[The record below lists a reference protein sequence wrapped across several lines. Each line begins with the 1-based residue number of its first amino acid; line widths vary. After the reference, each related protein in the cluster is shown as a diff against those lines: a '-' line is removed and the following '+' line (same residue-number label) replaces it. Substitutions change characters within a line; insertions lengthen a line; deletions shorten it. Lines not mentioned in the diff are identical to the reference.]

1 MADMKSTTW
10 FKCEYPGCPFET
22 DVGYEHQGKQY
33 CKECFKKVKKE
44 ASNVKTKINK

>member
-1 MADMKSTTW
+1 MSKKISTW
-10 FKCEYPGCPFET
+10 FKCQYPGCPFET
-22 DVGYEHQGKQY
+22 DGGYEHKGKQY